1 MYKKKR
7 AFRGFLFSLGSALTA
22 LLSVVLVARLLGP
35 RDSGVAITAMTIFA
49 TVQLFADV
57 GLSPALVQKLR
68 IRKSHITVSF
78 WVAIGLGL
86 AATVACY
93 VSSADIAGFFNSPDL
108 DLLLILGAPVFLVRA
123 YSSTFE
129 ALMQRRC
136 AFSRIALADIAGVV
150 VGGLGVSTVLA
161 YYGFGPAS
169 LVFGLL
175 IQNLVRAMTLRAG
188 VRIAITGWP
197 PLQAL
202 RDLAGFGVL
211 FSAARLL
218 NHVATQADTL
228 IISKLLG
235 PLAAGLYARSFQVL
249 VAPANL
255 MGQAL
260 SNVSFPML
268 SKIQNDRSRVLQLHE
283 VMISWLWFMACPLA
297 AHFYFFSQEFVA
309 ILFGSDWSEMAG
321 LVSVL
326 GVIMPFRIAYK
337 SFDPVYK
344 SLALM
349 KPRVGLQ
356 ALYAI
361 CVVCGALVGSFIGLT
376 ETVWLVSLAVVIHF
390 ALSWVVLARASDHYP
405 ALRLLVGMLLFY
417 ALCMGFQFLLSVSI
431 SSVELYLRY
440 FASLIMLSVF
450 FSLIWIGR
458 SYIFSTIRN

>member
-7 AFRGFLFSLGSALTA
+7 AFRGFLFSLGSALIG

-49 TVQLFADV
+49 TVQLFADI

-68 IRKSHITVSF
+68 IRKGHVAVSF
-78 WVAIGLGL
+78 WVSIGLGI
-86 AATVACY
+86 AATIACY
-93 VSSADIAGFFNSPDL
+93 VSSSMVAGFFSTPGL
-108 DLLLILGAPVFLVRA
+108 EHLLILGAPVFLVRA

-136 AFSRIALADIAGVV
+136 AFSHIALADIAGVV
-150 VGGLGVSTVLA
+150 VGGLGVSAVLA

-175 IQNLVRAMTLRAG
+175 VQNLVRALTLRAG
-188 VRIAITGWP
+188 VGIAVTKQP
-197 PLQAL
+197 PLVAL
-202 RDLAGFGVL
+202 RDLARFGVL
-211 FSAARLL
+211 FSVARLL

-228 IISKLLG
+228 IISKFLG
-235 PLAAGLYARSFQVL
+235 PVAAGLYARSFQIL

-268 SKIQNDRSRVLQLHE
+268 SKIQNDRVRVLQLHE
-283 VMISWLWFMACPLA
+283 AMILWLWIMACPLA
-297 AHFYFFSQEFVA
+297 AHFYYFSPEFVA
-309 ILFGSDWSEMAG
+309 ILFGSEWSEMAG

-349 KPRVGLQ
+349 KHRVGLQ

-361 CVVCGALVGSFIGLT
+361 CVVCGAAVGSLISLT
-376 ETVWLVSLAVVIHF
+376 VTVWLVSLAVVIHF
-390 ALSWVVLARASDHYP
+390 ALSWIVLARASNHYP
-405 ALRLLVGMLLFY
+405 ALKFLFSMLLVY
-417 ALCMGFQFLLSVSI
+417 VACMGSQFLLSVFI
-431 SSVELYLRY
+431 SSVDLYLRY
-440 FASLIMLSVF
+440 FASFLMLSVF
-450 FSLIWIGR
+450 ASLVWIGR
-458 SYIFSTIRN
+458 SYIFSMIRN